1 MQRFDVTGM
10 SCAACSAHVEKAVA
24 AVPGVSAVTVS
35 LLTNSMQV
43 EYAAPADADAI
54 CKAVADAGYGASPA
68 ADDAASEE
76 AALEDTET
84 PRLRRR
90 LITSLCFLVP
100 LMYISMGHMIGLP
113 LPPFL
118 EGDGTGALWF
128 ALIQMALTLPV
139 CWINRA
145 FFISGFKGLK
155 NLAPGMDAL
164 VSLGA
169 GAALAYGVFA
179 LVMISIGLAN
189 GDAALVAQYRHD
201 LYFESA
207 AMILTLI
214 TVGKMLEAYS
224 KGRTTDALKSLM
236 RLAPQTARIVRDGK
250 PVTVPVAEVKPGDIF
265 LVRPGE
271 SIPVDG
277 VVVEGISSIN
287 EAALTGESL
296 PVDKHPGD
304 PVSAATINQ
313 NGALACKATRVGQ
326 DTTLSQVIR
335 LVRDAAATKAPLAK
349 TADKVS
355 GIFVPTVIGIA
366 LLTFVVWMI
375 AGQTFPFALARAISV
390 LVISCPCALGL
401 ATPVAIMVGSGVGAK
416 NGILFKTAASLETTG
431 YTDTVI
437 LDKTGTITTGEP
449 NVVEIVGTRSV
460 PAKFLL
466 GLAAGLESRS
476 EHPLARAILKKADA
490 DGVKYRPA
498 ADFEAVPGQGLLGK
512 VAGKVMAGGNEAFIR
527 TQCALPDDLAQAG
540 AKLSAQGATPLY
552 FSLDGHAAG
561 VIGVADI
568 VKETS
573 RDAIAQMR
581 ALGMDVVLLTGDN
594 AGAAAHIAAQVGL
607 APDKVVAGVLP
618 AGKEAEVRRLQ
629 ATGRTAMVGDG
640 INDAPA
646 LTRADTGIAIGAGAD
661 VALDAADVV
670 LVRSDLADVAAAVRL
685 SRRVVTNIHENL
697 FWAFFYNAV
706 CIPLAAGAL
715 YPAFGILL
723 NPMIAAAAMSLSSVC
738 VVTNALRLN
747 TVKPRDNA
755 HDHAP
760 RRRAPLPQRPE
771 PVQTTCPAGACPVQS
786 APAQTETSET
796 PEMEGTAMRKTIHI
810 TGMMCPHCEATVK
823 KALEAVPGVSV
834 EKVSHEEGV
843 AVVLC
848 ADAVD
853 PAALQKAVEDK
864 DYTVTGM
871 E

>member
-113 LPPFL
+113 LPPFM

-128 ALIQMALTLPV
+128 ALVQMALTLPV

-236 RLAPQTARIVRDGK
+236 RLAPQTARIVRDDK

-304 PVSAATINQ
+304 GVSAATI
-313 NGALACKATRVGQ
+313 
-326 DTTLSQVIR
+326 
-335 LVRDAAATKAPLAK
+335 
-349 TADKVS
+349 
-355 GIFVPTVIGIA
+355 
-366 LLTFVVWMI
+366 
-375 AGQTFPFALARAISV
+375 
-390 LVISCPCALGL
+390 
-401 ATPVAIMVGSGVGAK
+401 
-416 NGILFKTAASLETTG
+416 
-431 YTDTVI
+431 
-437 LDKTGTITTGEP
+437 
-449 NVVEIVGTRSV
+449 
-460 PAKFLL
+460 
-466 GLAAGLESRS
+466 
-476 EHPLARAILKKADA
+476 
-490 DGVKYRPA
+490 RP
-498 ADFEAVPGQGLLGK
+498 
-512 VAGKVMAGGNEAFIR
+512 
-527 TQCALPDDLAQAG
+527 
-540 AKLSAQGATPLY
+540 
-552 FSLDGHAAG
+552 
-561 VIGVADI
+561 
-568 VKETS
+568 
-573 RDAIAQMR
+573 
-581 ALGMDVVLLTGDN
+581 
-594 AGAAAHIAAQVGL
+594 
-607 APDKVVAGVLP
+607 
-618 AGKEAEVRRLQ
+618 
-629 ATGRTAMVGDG
+629 
-640 INDAPA
+640 
-646 LTRADTGIAIGAGAD
+646 
-661 VALDAADVV
+661 
-670 LVRSDLADVAAAVRL
+670 
-685 SRRVVTNIHENL
+685 
-697 FWAFFYNAV
+697 W
-706 CIPLAAGAL
+706 
-715 YPAFGILL
+715 
-723 NPMIAAAAMSLSSVC
+723 
-738 VVTNALRLN
+738 
-747 TVKPRDNA
+747 
-755 HDHAP
+755 
-760 RRRAPLPQRPE
+760 
-771 PVQTTCPAGACPVQS
+771 
-786 APAQTETSET
+786 
-796 PEMEGTAMRKTIHI
+796 
-810 TGMMCPHCEATVK
+810 
-823 KALEAVPGVSV
+823 
-834 EKVSHEEGV
+834 
-843 AVVLC
+843 
-848 ADAVD
+848 
-853 PAALQKAVEDK
+853 
-864 DYTVTGM
+864 
-871 E
+871 